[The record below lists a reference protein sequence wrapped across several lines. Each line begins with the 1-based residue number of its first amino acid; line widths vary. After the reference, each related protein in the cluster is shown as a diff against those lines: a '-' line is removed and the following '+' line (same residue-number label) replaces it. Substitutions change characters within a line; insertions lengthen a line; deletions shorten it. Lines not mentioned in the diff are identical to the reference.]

1 MRHVVMCL
9 PGTVICCSVCVP
21 GCVVCATYSVCLDG
35 KTHACT
41 NALHFDPCSMDY
53 DVFGLLSHKGY
64 LKGEHMAVT

>member
-1 MRHVVMCL
+1 M
-9 PGTVICCSVCVP
+9 
-21 GCVVCATYSVCLDG
+21 
-35 KTHACT
+35 HACT